1 MQSAWGVEGG
11 KGEAGWALAE
21 GGGFEMLPKEFGLYH
36 KGNGESLKVF
46 KWDSD
51 LLRTCLGT

>member
-1 MQSAWGVEGG
+1 MEGG